1 MEPDAQI
8 AFTKQKSTSAPGVG
22 DANARLTKQ
31 IVPWLTRA
39 NTQQNRHSIQT
50 SGASSGPGQV
60 RQRNQCQYIHS
71 RMRRELAPLHAL
83 LPSAE
88 GFS

>member
-39 NTQQNRHSIQT
+39 NTQNRARCANDWGQQRSQSSAATKPMPIYPQPHAT
-50 SGASSGPGQV
+50 RASP
-60 RQRNQCQYIHS
+60 
-71 RMRRELAPLHAL
+71 
-83 LPSAE
+83 
-88 GFS
+88 